1 MLACNGEYVIILL
14 SKIPGFSWDLSN
26 ANALSTV
33 GATEAEKM
41 EDSQSKDF

>member
-14 SKIPGFSWDLSN
+14 SKFPGFSWDLSN
-26 ANALSTV
+26 ANALRTV
-33 GATEAEKM
+33 GATEAEKT

>member
-1 MLACNGEYVIILL
+1 MLACNDEYVIILL
-14 SKIPGFSWDLSN
+14 SKIPGISWDLSN

-33 GATEAEKM
+33 GAMEAEKM